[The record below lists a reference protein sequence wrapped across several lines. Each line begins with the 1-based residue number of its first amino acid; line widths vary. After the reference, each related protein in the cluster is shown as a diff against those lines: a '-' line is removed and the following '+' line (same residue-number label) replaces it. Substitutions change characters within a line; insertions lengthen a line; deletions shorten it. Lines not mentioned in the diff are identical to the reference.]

1 MSITNGYIVVLAA
14 SAGGLKAISEIL
26 TNLPEDF
33 PAPIALVQH
42 LSPNHRSYIAEI
54 LNSRTALRVKLA
66 EVGDSL
72 QSGTVYIAPPNQ
84 HLLVNLD
91 STLKLSSAD
100 KVRFVRPAGNVLF
113 ESVAVSFQKR
123 AIAVVLTGMD
133 GDGAAGV
140 QAIKKMGGTVIAQDE
155 ATSLYFAMPKAAI
168 TTGDVDFILPLNAIA
183 PTLLNLVKK

>member
-1 MSITNGYIVVLAA
+1 MITDGYIVVLAA
-14 SAGGLKAISEIL
+14 SAGGLKALSEIL
-26 TNLPEDF
+26 TNLPQDF
-33 PAPIALVQH
+33 PAPIAIVQH

-54 LNSRTALRVKLA
+54 LSSRTPLTVKLA
-66 EVGDSL
+66 EVGDFL
-72 QSGTVYIAPPNQ
+72 QSGTVHIAPPDK

-91 STLKLSSAD
+91 GTLTLSNAD

-133 GDGAAGV
+133 GDGATGV
-140 QAIKKMGGTVIAQDE
+140 QLIKKMGGTVIAQDE
-155 ATSLYFAMPKAAI
+155 ATSLYFDMPKAAI

-183 PTLLNLVKK
+183 PTLLNLVKQ